1 MESFVY
7 LVGAVYLAAS
17 VARLMFWAVDMIE
30 RKRWKIFW
38 EAEKMKKEYCVNV
51 VMFGG
56 PERLACIVSSNSLK
70 NAVRQIKAKP
80 PFSGRSVYYIFESG
94 KYAEG
99 VSITC

>member
-1 MESFVY
+1 MADFIY
-7 LVGAVYLAAS
+7 LTGAVYIAVTL
-17 VARLMFWAVDMIE
+17 ARLTFWVVDVIE
-30 RKRWKIFW
+30 RRRRKV
-38 EAEKMKKEYCVNV
+38 KKEYCVNV

-80 PFSGRSVYYIFESG
+80 PFSGRSTYYIFEAG
-94 KYAEG
+94 KYTEG

>member
-1 MESFVY
+1 
-7 LVGAVYLAAS
+7 
-17 VARLMFWAVDMIE
+17 
-30 RKRWKIFW
+30 
-38 EAEKMKKEYCVNV
+38 MKKEYQVNV

-56 PERLACIVSSNSLK
+56 PERLACIVRSNSLK

-80 PFSGRSVYYIFESG
+80 PFSGRSVYYVFETG

>member
-1 MESFVY
+1 
-7 LVGAVYLAAS
+7 
-17 VARLMFWAVDMIE
+17 
-30 RKRWKIFW
+30 
-38 EAEKMKKEYCVNV
+38 MKKEYCVNV

-70 NAVRQIKAKP
+70 NAVRQIKARP
-80 PFSGRSVYYIFESG
+80 PFSGRSTYYIFEAG